1 MLNREELKLQMEKR
15 LRSLETSQI
24 CALFFI
30 SVEQEGRHEADGG
43 AAMKAAA
50 DRASALLA
58 RFFKEEDLVG
68 CLGNSCF
75 AALMCG
81 KIKRSRIW
89 EKASTLSRAVSLTG
103 ENARD
108 GGCRGYVGVYLFLA
122 GEGPLSFV
130 LQQGEYA
137 LRMARKNGDH
147 HFFLYTAPEIE
158 PIAKQ

>member
-103 ENARD
+103 EN
-108 GGCRGYVGVYLFLA
+108 
-122 GEGPLSFV
+122 
-130 LQQGEYA
+130 
-137 LRMARKNGDH
+137 
-147 HFFLYTAPEIE
+147 EIGR
-158 PIAKQ
+158 AHV